1 VEDLTDVVDVAAGF
15 NYCLVLKSDGTVWAW
30 GANRSAIGGYGSL
43 GYGSEET
50 PPRGTIVQTHDLN
63 NVVAIDAG
71 MRHSLALKSDGS
83 EWAWGLNTSGQLGLY
98 SFFNRMAPIRVI
110 GLRDVVAISAGLTHS
125 LAVKSNGTVW
135 TCGDNSFG
143 QIGVGTVSLPY
154 NFHVQ
159 VEGLEDVIA
168 VAGGD
173 AHSLALKS
181 DGSIWVWGK
190 NTNGQ
195 LGNGTYDDSYVP
207 VRLSGLTNVVD
218 IAAGG
223 QQNFALVK
231 STPAAA
237 TIATTTIQTPTPT
250 PTSTSNGQFSIIWIV
265 VSAIITALV
274 VVLLLLLFIAR
285 NKKNS

>member
-1 VEDLTDVVDVAAGF
+1 
-15 NYCLVLKSDGTVWAW
+15 
-30 GANRSAIGGYGSL
+30 
-43 GYGSEET
+43 
-50 PPRGTIVQTHDLN
+50 
-63 NVVAIDAG
+63 
-71 MRHSLALKSDGS
+71 
-83 EWAWGLNTSGQLGLY
+83 
-98 SFFNRMAPIRVI
+98 MAPIRVI
-110 GLRDVVAISAGLTHS
+110 GLRDVVVISAGLTHS

-143 QIGVGTVSLPY
+143 QIGVGAVSLPY

-159 VEGLEDVIA
+159 VEGLEGVIA

-207 VRLSGLTNVVD
+207 VRLSGLTNIVD

-231 STPAAA
+231 STPA
-237 TIATTTIQTPTPT
+237 TATTIIPTPT
-250 PTSTSNGQFSIIWIV
+250 PMPTSTQEVLPGSDGIGSWWIWLISGLVAVLFTIFTIIKI
-265 VSAIITALV
+265 
-274 VVLLLLLFIAR
+274 
-285 NKKNS
+285 KKAGMKV